1 MILPPGLQAMRER
14 ADKATAGPWFADFD
28 KRDDGAD
35 QVITQNVTIAFIATP
50 LESYRNDAVFIAASR
65 TDVPALLDLIETLAE
80 ALERYT
86 ERLPCE
92 YNDRGYCQTHGCERP
107 CKVEVK
113 LAALDKYREFGK

>member
-1 MILPPGLQAMRER
+1 MTLPPGLQAVRER
-14 ADKATAGPWFADFD
+14 ASEMNAKSFRGEPWLM
-28 KRDDGAD
+28 
-35 QVITQNVTIAFIATP
+35 VTVDEA
-50 LESYRNDAVFIAASR
+50 N
-65 TDVPALLDLIETLAE
+65 ALLDLIETLAG

-113 LAALDKYREFGK
+113 LAALDNYREFK